1 MELFDW
7 GGVGVLNV
15 IDKMADLYPYAGP
28 CHWNDAEMLEV
39 GNGGMTK
46 DEYITHFSMW
56 CMLAVPLIFRL
67 PFLLYS
73 LSAAGK
79 NLKRRNHFP

>member
-28 CHWNDAEMLEV
+28 GHWNDAEMLEV
-39 GNGGMTK
+39 GNGGMNK
-46 DEYITHFSMW
+46 DEYITH
-56 CMLAVPLIFRL
+56 
-67 PFLLYS
+67 
-73 LSAAGK
+73 
-79 NLKRRNHFP
+79 

>member
-46 DEYITHFSMW
+46 DEYITHSSM
-56 CMLAVPLIFRL
+56 
-67 PFLLYS
+67 
-73 LSAAGK
+73 
-79 NLKRRNHFP
+79 